1 MYLTVSHSDPHFP
14 FLPQGVTTGAITVPL
29 VLAVGLGI
37 GNAVNAVDA
46 FGLLAFA
53 SIAPIISVLTT
64 GLVLAKCYGRG
75 RLPSGGGGAG
85 GSDLAPT
92 QSQK

>member
-1 MYLTVSHSDPHFP
+1 M
-14 FLPQGVTTGAITVPL
+14 PL

-75 RLPSGGGGAG
+75 RPPNGGAGGGAG
-85 GSDLAPT
+85 NSDLAPT
-92 QSQK
+92 HSQK